1 MGMDI
6 DTGRSFMS
14 SKHEKSFVDFEK
26 PYEQNLIGLKGILY
40 FGVGLFLLIVVT
52 FGLMWA
58 FQGVL
63 EEYAKEDKKSQN
75 LLPLSD
81 KEKLPP
87 EPRLQAA
94 PGFKVEGPNGPVN
107 LELKAPQSEYWEL
120 KKQWDK
126 AWKEGQKDSRTGTVI
141 TMPIDKAK
149 ELVLQKSLKAKS
161 GPDAEKAAKEPSL
174 ILSDASSGRFTSLRR
189 R

>member
-1 MGMDI
+1 
-6 DTGRSFMS
+6 MS

-26 PYEQNLIGLKGILY
+26 PYEQNLIGLKGIIY
-40 FGVGLFLLIVVT
+40 FGIGLFLLIVIT
-52 FGLMWA
+52 FGLMLA
-58 FQGVL
+58 LQAVL
-63 EEYAKEDKKSQN
+63 EDYNKQEKASTN
-75 LLPLSD
+75 PIPLSD

-107 LELKAPQSEYWEL
+107 LELMAPQAEYWEL
-120 KKQWDK
+120 KKQWET
-126 AWKEGQKDSRTGTVI
+126 AWKEGQKDPKTGTVI

-149 ELVLQKSLKAKS
+149 DLVLQKNLKAKS
-161 GPDAEKAAKEPSL
+161 GPDAEKAAKEPSMVH
-174 ILSDASSGRFTSLRR
+174 SDASAGRMTSLRR

>member
-1 MGMDI
+1 
-6 DTGRSFMS
+6 MS

-40 FGVGLFLLIVVT
+40 FGLGLLLLIVIT

-58 FQGVL
+58 FLGVL
-63 EEYAKEDKKSQN
+63 EEYAKDEKQSN
-75 LLPLSD
+75 NPIPLSE

-94 PGFKVEGPNGPVN
+94 PGFKVDGPNGPVN
-107 LELKAPQSEYWEL
+107 LELKAPQAEYREL
-120 KKQWDK
+120 RKQWESV
-126 AWKEGQKDSRTGTVI
+126 WEEGQKDARTGTII

-149 ELVLQKSLKAKS
+149 ELVMEKNLKAKS
-161 GPDAEKAAKEPSL
+161 GPEAEKAAKEPSMF
-174 ILSDASSGRFTSLRR
+174 LSDASAGRVASLRR

>member
-1 MGMDI
+1 
-6 DTGRSFMS
+6 MS

-26 PYEQNLIGLKGILY
+26 PYEQNLIGLKGIIY
-40 FGVGLFLLIVVT
+40 FGVGLFLLIVIT

-58 FQGVL
+58 LQSVMADFDL
-63 EEYAKEDKKSQN
+63 ASKKSTN
-75 LLPLSD
+75 PIALSD
-81 KEKLPP
+81 KERLPP

-94 PGFKVEGPNGPVN
+94 PGFKVEGPNGPIN

-120 KKQWDK
+120 KKQWET
-126 AWKEGQKDSRTGTVI
+126 AWKDGQKDAKTGTVI

-149 ELVLQKSLKAKS
+149 ELVLEKNLKAKS
-161 GPDAEKAAKEPSL
+161 GPDAEKAAKEPSM
-174 ILSDASSGRFTSLRR
+174 ILSDASAGRVTSLRR